1 MWNEIVDEKDIQNFM
16 NKVIFFHDS
25 CIKELRYSSG
35 AYVTSD
41 LNMYPINDKRI
52 LDIIIQRQF
61 EELPMIEMQFIGLK
75 YLKLF
80 PNDEE
85 YTCEIL
91 DSKMFIKDDSIYW
104 CDSGDFTEND
114 FENYEGTLVCASKFR
129 WRAIENKMGNE
140 EFYVALQ

>member
-41 LNMYPINDKRI
+41 LRMYPINDKRI

-61 EELPMIEMQFIGLK
+61 EE
-75 YLKLF
+75 
-80 PNDEE
+80 
-85 YTCEIL
+85 
-91 DSKMFIKDDSIYW
+91 
-104 CDSGDFTEND
+104 
-114 FENYEGTLVCASKFR
+114 
-129 WRAIENKMGNE
+129 
-140 EFYVALQ
+140 FYVALQ